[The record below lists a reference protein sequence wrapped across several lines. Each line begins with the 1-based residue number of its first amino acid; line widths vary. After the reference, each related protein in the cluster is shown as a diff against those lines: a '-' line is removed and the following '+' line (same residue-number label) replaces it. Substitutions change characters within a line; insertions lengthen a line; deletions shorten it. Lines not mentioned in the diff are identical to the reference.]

1 MTPRLLLTLGF
12 IRTGAF
18 PAVGLP
24 LLVETADADS
34 LPPADGDVL
43 LHETGQHACRDRG
56 STAAVIKCCGWP
68 PRAREGAGIADARA
82 RPSLSHPKP
91 TQLPTAEPE
100 PHALFPHLT
109 FLRQH
114 GDEGTDELIIVVGSP
129 LVINLQ
135 TERRFIRNYRW
146 GREKGELTGLR
157 TGVVPGPAPG

>member
-24 LLVETADADS
+24 LLVEAADADS

-68 PRAREGAGIADARA
+68 PRAREGAGLADARA

-146 GREKGELTGLR
+146 GREKGELTGPR